1 MSESAI
7 KTKVVALILVAA
19 ALAVAFGGAL
29 GAFDLSE
36 KQRFEVAFADS
47 GALRVGAKV
56 RIAGIEA
63 GRVSDVLFLAEH
75 ENPVTK
81 GTYVRL
87 LLDIDVD
94 KAQILRSDAEFHI
107 TTRGVLGEKYVEVV
121 PGTATLAKLGPG
133 TVVRGYDPPRI
144 DLFLSKLDR
153 ILGQFVKLFG
163 ENDGDI
169 KTLVTRLNRLVGRLD
184 EFVGRHGADFG
195 RVIGH
200 ANDASADLKK
210 ILARLSDGLP
220 TGNDI
225 NQTLARVDGVAKS
238 LQRELPSTTRVARL
252 AFGDLRTASQAVSAV
267 AQVLSEQKAALEQ
280 ALARLPGMTQWA
292 ESALQDAA
300 SVGRQIVA
308 GQGTIGLLLMNPDIH
323 DEVKTLLTELK
334 RRPWRLMWRD

>member
-36 KQRFEVAFADS
+36 KQRFEVAFSDS

-144 DLFLSKLDR
+144 DLFLSEAR
-153 ILGQFVKLFG
+153 SNLGS
-163 ENDGDI
+163 I
-169 KTLVTRLNRLVGRLD
+169 R
-184 EFVGRHGADFG
+184 
-195 RVIGH
+195 
-200 ANDASADLKK
+200 
-210 ILARLSDGLP
+210 
-220 TGNDI
+220 
-225 NQTLARVDGVAKS
+225 
-238 LQRELPSTTRVARL
+238 
-252 AFGDLRTASQAVSAV
+252 QAI
-267 AQVLSEQKAALEQ
+267 
-280 ALARLPGMTQWA
+280 R
-292 ESALQDAA
+292 
-300 SVGRQIVA
+300 
-308 GQGTIGLLLMNPDIH
+308 
-323 DEVKTLLTELK
+323 
-334 RRPWRLMWRD
+334 